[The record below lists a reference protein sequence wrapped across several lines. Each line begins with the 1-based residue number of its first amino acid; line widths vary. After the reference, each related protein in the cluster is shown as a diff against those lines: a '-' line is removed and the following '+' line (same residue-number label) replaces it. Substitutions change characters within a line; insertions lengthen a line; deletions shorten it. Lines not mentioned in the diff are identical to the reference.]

1 MAPAHIAYAL
11 TNRKNLFV
19 AGPVRP
25 HLNRFVASGSSTTT
39 ARGHHDRPPPLDR
52 KIPTSI
58 LTTT

>member
-25 HLNRFVASGSSTTT
+25 HLNRFVASGSSTTMREAT
-39 ARGHHDRPPPLDR
+39 MTDRR
-52 KIPTSI
+52 R
-58 LTTT
+58 LTEKSPHQS